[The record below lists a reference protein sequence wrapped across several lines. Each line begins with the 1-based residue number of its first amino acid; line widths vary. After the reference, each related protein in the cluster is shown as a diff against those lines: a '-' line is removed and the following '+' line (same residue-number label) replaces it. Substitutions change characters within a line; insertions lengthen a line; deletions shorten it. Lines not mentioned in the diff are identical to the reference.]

1 MEFNLKKQTMK
12 TTIKLLLI
20 TLLFIASSCVRV
32 AIPYTY
38 KIVYLESD
46 ITVYVD
52 KLQKFDEFPEDAL
65 VYKYVNG
72 KYIRIIQI
80 YE

>member
-1 MEFNLKKQTMK
+1 MK
-12 TTIKLLLI
+12 TAIKLLLI
-20 TLLFIASSCVRV
+20 TILFTVNSCINV

-72 KYIRIIQI
+72 KYVRVIQI

>member
-1 MEFNLKKQTMK
+1 MK
-12 TTIKLLLI
+12 TAIKILLI
-20 TLLFIASSCVRV
+20 TILFTISSCVKV

-46 ITVYVD
+46 ITVYVN
-52 KLQKFDEFPEDAL
+52 KLQKFDKFPEDAL

-72 KYIRIIQI
+72 KYVRIIQI

>member
-1 MEFNLKKQTMK
+1 MK
-12 TTIKLLLI
+12 TAIKLLLFTI
-20 TLLFIASSCVRV
+20 LFTVNSCIKV

-46 ITVYVD
+46 ITVYVN

-72 KYIRIIQI
+72 KYIKIKHII
-80 YE
+80 E